1 MQELGGQE
9 VLPAHTQ
16 DSRSPP
22 HTHTPHSGTR
32 DEPVA
37 PLGRA
42 PGGPLGREEALWLEK
57 GLEPVKEAVRV
68 GPV

>member
-1 MQELGGQE
+1 M
-9 VLPAHTQ
+9 LPAHTQ

-22 HTHTPHSGTR
+22 THTHTRPTLSGAR
-32 DEPVA
+32 DEWAA

-57 GLEPVKEAVRV
+57 VLEPVKEAVRV
-68 GPV
+68 GPA